1 MRILVPTDFSTFS
14 FNAIDFAKKIAD
26 QEPSEIF
33 LLHVIEI
40 PSAQFTSSGQS
51 IEDQMNEKYMLDL
64 SQKVKNQMSE
74 ITKLDDRIKPVVRF
88 GDPYKVI
95 TRTLEN
101 ENIDMLIIGESGI
114 GDDTDFFIGSL
125 ADKLVRSS
133 ILPVIT
139 VNEIADLPFNSILYA
154 TDLEEEHKD
163 LITLIKRLQSIF
175 ECAIHIVKINTRAN
189 YTNEIDT
196 MVELHRLKDKY
207 DIQNCNLS
215 TYSHEDEEYGIVYF
229 ADKVGAGMIA
239 LGVNSKSRFRQ
250 VINGGSLAEEVKDHT
265 RRPVLTLRF

>member
-40 PSAQFTSSGQS
+40 PSAQFTSTGQS
-51 IEDQMNEKYMLDL
+51 MEDLMNGKYMMDL
-64 SQKVKNQMSE
+64 SKKVKSQMEE
-74 ITKLDDRIKPVVRF
+74 ITTLGDNIKPVVRF

-95 TRTLEN
+95 SETMETEN
-101 ENIDMLIIGESGI
+101 LDMLIIGESGVT
-114 GDDTDFFIGSL
+114 DDDDFFIGSL

-133 ILPVIT
+133 VYPVIT
-139 VNEIADLPFNSILYA
+139 VNETVELPLKSILYA
-154 TDLEEEHKD
+154 TDLEKEHKGM
-163 LITLIKRLQSIF
+163 ISFIMGLQKIF
-175 ECAIHIVKINTRAN
+175 SCEIHIVKINTRSN

-196 MVELHRLKDKY
+196 MVDLHKLKDKY
-207 DIQNCNLS
+207 NIENCTLS

-229 ADKVGAGMIA
+229 ADKVDAGMIA

-250 VINGGSLAEEVKDHT
+250 VINGGSIAEEVNDHT
-265 RRPVLTLRF
+265 RRPVLTVRV